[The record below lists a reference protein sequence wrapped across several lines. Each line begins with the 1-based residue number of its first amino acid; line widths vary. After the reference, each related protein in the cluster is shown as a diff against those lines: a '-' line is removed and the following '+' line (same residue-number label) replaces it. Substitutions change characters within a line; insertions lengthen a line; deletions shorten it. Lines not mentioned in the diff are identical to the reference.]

1 MEKQRRFSSL
11 PQEERQLISLNVIKA
26 INSYLQL
33 FISPVITRRIIS
45 AILIIAGVRNPKI
58 TELTGLS
65 ERGICDLKNQLMN
78 DDVDNLF
85 EIKSG
90 RGRKS
95 KIKDVESQIVEE
107 IEKGNYQTLQQIA
120 DMIHDKFEINVSLMS
135 VSRLVKKNE
144 IRKLKA
150 GSLPAKA
157 DTVTQRNFYE
167 SILKPLM
174 HRAKRK
180 NSAHVL
186 FFMDASHFV
195 HGCDFLGGV
204 YSKVR
209 RFVRTFSGR
218 QRYNVLG
225 AINFVTRKVHTVTN
239 TTYITATEIC
249 QMLTFLASEYAGKK
263 IHVVLDNARYQKCEA
278 VTALAHDLKID
289 LVYLPP
295 YSPNLNLI
303 ERLWKFTKGKLRVK
317 YYSDFATFKD
327 SIDSIIENTETVFK
341 EQISSLIADKVQLFD
356 DLEPICENTYASRK
370 HGADQAA

>member
-1 MEKQRRFSSL
+1 M
-11 PQEERQLISLNVIKA
+11 
-26 INSYLQL
+26 
-33 FISPVITRRIIS
+33 
-45 AILIIAGVRNPKI
+45 
-58 TELTGLS
+58 
-65 ERGICDLKNQLMN
+65 
-78 DDVDNLF
+78 
-85 EIKSG
+85 
-90 RGRKS
+90 
-95 KIKDVESQIVEE
+95 
-107 IEKGNYQTLQQIA
+107 
-120 DMIHDKFEINVSLMS
+120 
-135 VSRLVKKNE
+135 
-144 IRKLKA
+144 
-150 GSLPAKA
+150 PAKA

-195 HGCDFLGGV
+195 HGCDYLGGV

-249 QMLTFLASEYAGKK
+249 QMLTSLASEYAGKK
-263 IHVVLDNARYQKCEA
+263 IHVVLDNVRYQKCEV
-278 VTALAHDLKID
+278 VTTLAHDLKIN

-327 SIDSIIENTETVFK
+327 TIDSIIDNTEKVFK
-341 EQISSLIADKVQLFD
+341 EQISSLIAEKVQLFD
-356 DLEPICENTYASRK
+356 DMEPICENTYTSRK
-370 HGADQAA
+370 KGADQAA

>member
-78 DDVDNLF
+78 NDVDNLF

-135 VSRLVKKNE
+135 VSRLVKK
-144 IRKLKA
+144 
-150 GSLPAKA
+150 
-157 DTVTQRNFYE
+157 
-167 SILKPLM
+167 
-174 HRAKRK
+174 
-180 NSAHVL
+180 
-186 FFMDASHFV
+186 
-195 HGCDFLGGV
+195 
-204 YSKVR
+204 
-209 RFVRTFSGR
+209 
-218 QRYNVLG
+218 
-225 AINFVTRKVHTVTN
+225 
-239 TTYITATEIC
+239 
-249 QMLTFLASEYAGKK
+249 
-263 IHVVLDNARYQKCEA
+263 
-278 VTALAHDLKID
+278 
-289 LVYLPP
+289 
-295 YSPNLNLI
+295 
-303 ERLWKFTKGKLRVK
+303 TKSV
-317 YYSDFATFKD
+317 S
-327 SIDSIIENTETVFK
+327 
-341 EQISSLIADKVQLFD
+341 
-356 DLEPICENTYASRK
+356 
-370 HGADQAA
+370 